1 MLKAKP
7 NYWFLYEGTP
17 AGKLQGS
24 IVRSDG
30 ERSPYTEIWSKSI
43 SAPEWLYFEAADANR
58 SLVFIHHENNNV
70 IDQYWP
76 MEGNMTVFGFGRKYP
91 GTERFLIETPQH
103 FTVALRE
110 TRDFKTIRKFVRS
123 LSKKPLK

>member
-1 MLKAKP
+1 
-7 NYWFLYEGTP
+7 
-17 AGKLQGS
+17 
-24 IVRSDG
+24 
-30 ERSPYTEIWSKSI
+30 
-43 SAPEWLYFEAADANR
+43 
-58 SLVFIHHENNNV
+58 
-70 IDQYWP
+70 